1 MTTDN
6 HTFRIPFPG
15 MRPYR
20 RDENAIFSGR
30 EREIAEIMKKLLD
43 NRFVAVIGA
52 GGSGKT
58 SVMMCGVI
66 PSLTGESGKWRVMTL
81 SPGRD
86 PVGSLAEAIAG
97 LAGEKKFNAGNIIT
111 ITETLKNN
119 PGSFS
124 GITDDI
130 LEKDERLLVV
140 VDQFEEIFRFS
151 RESTGQI
158 PGKDSEIF
166 VSLLLNSIIRE
177 NGRVYLAV
185 VIGSPWI
192 SDCTRFPN
200 FAEAVIINRSSVI
213 ISALPKESIGKVII
227 QPLSFAG
234 IKADPELVSR
244 IISEAAGYSGQLP
257 VLQNTLRHTLLNWQK
272 NGDFSKP
279 LSVAD
284 FEEAGTF
291 SGSVEKHA
299 EEIFSDLDRNE
310 KYLCEKIF
318 RALTVKGPGGE
329 YQRKPSTSR
338 YIMEVAGCSREKLAE
353 VVEKLSGGE
362 ANLISCT
369 GDRNTDPDSVLDI
382 RYNELLLY
390 WKRLRSWADEEDNSV
405 RTYKQLAALASLY
418 QQGKTGLLKQPE
430 LQRFSVWA
438 VNEKP
443 VLQWAVHHDPAF
455 ERVMV
460 YLRASEKQFR
470 EETEK
475 REITLKKR
483 SRKRKLFGLG
493 MAFGL
498 LAALAMLGIFI
509 RGKIKSDK
517 ALSDAEIMQ
526 EKADSISLVLMK
538 DFLEADSL
546 AAKAKINEQNALKQ
560 KETEFSLRMQAV
572 ARAERERILRKNTEA
587 AADSVKTAL
596 DKSRQNELN
605 ALRLK
610 QEESGKRML
619 SLSKAMALKSLQLNG
634 LRDLQTLL
642 AYQAWIFN
650 NRFGGSKKD
659 PDIYMGLY
667 NVAKQYGS
675 INYKVFKGHEGA
687 IKSVAFVP
695 GKNQFYTS
703 GADGKVLRWDMDN
716 NGQNIQVVYSGSG
729 IAEVLS
735 VSPGADWLACGM
747 DDAVIRMI
755 PIKDPSAIRY
765 ELRGH
770 TGKIKSLVFSYDGK
784 TLYSAALDGKLLK
797 WDLAARTSG
806 EIGSGNLKITSVD
819 ISSGNTY
826 LACLSDDGRA
836 LIWNEAEKRETMRI
850 ESPGKAIRSIRFST
864 GENILAVGYEN
875 GMIELWDVASGNRI
889 DELQAHEA
897 GVSLIRFNKELAQ
910 MATSSSDGSLKIW
923 DMSDLKALPL
933 EFKDNDDM
941 VVAIDFSPDGQI
953 IISGTAGGSTNLVG
967 RPADASLLAVNVC
980 GLLSRNFTEEEWSNY
995 VGRDISYEKTCDER
1009 EFGIKVKVIR

>member
-6 HTFRIPFPG
+6 QKLRIPFPG

-20 RDENAIFSGR
+20 QDENSIFPGR
-30 EREIAEIMKKLLD
+30 EREIAEIIKKLLD

-52 GGSGKT
+52 EGSGKT
-58 SVMMCGVI
+58 SVMLCGVI
-66 PSLTGESGKWRVMTL
+66 PSLARESGKWRVMTL
-81 SPGRD
+81 SPGGD
-86 PVGSLAEAIAG
+86 PVGSLAGAIAV
-97 LAGEKKFNAGNIIT
+97 LAGERNLNAGKIIT
-111 ITETLKNN
+111 VTDTLKNN

-124 GITDDI
+124 GITEDI

-151 RESTGQI
+151 REDTGQN
-158 PGKDSEIF
+158 PVKNSEIF

-185 VIGSPWI
+185 VISSPWI

-213 ISALPKESIGKVII
+213 IPALPKESLENVLL

-234 IKADPELVSR
+234 IKAEPELEHR

-279 LSVAD
+279 LSLTD
-284 FEEAGTF
+284 FEESGTF

-318 RALTVKGPGGE
+318 RVLTVKGPGGE
-329 YQRKPSTSR
+329 YQRKPSSSR

-353 VVEKLSGGE
+353 VVKKLSDDE
-362 ANLISCT
+362 ANLINCT
-369 GDRNTDPDSVLDI
+369 GDIIADPDSVLDI

-390 WKRLRSWADEEDNSV
+390 WRRLRSWADEEDNSV
-405 RTYKQLAALASLY
+405 RTYKQLASLASLY
-418 QQGKTGLLKQPE
+418 HQGKRGLMIQPE
-430 LQRFSVWA
+430 LQRFSDWA
-438 VNEKP
+438 VKEKP
-443 VLQWAVHHDPAF
+443 VLQWAVTYDPAF
-455 ERVMV
+455 ERAML
-460 YLRASEKQFR
+460 YLRTSEKHYK
-470 EETEK
+470 EEEEK
-475 REITLKKR
+475 QEKIKKR
-483 SRKRKLFGLG
+483 RLRRRKYFGLG
-493 MAFGL
+493 VFAGFFIIL
-498 LAALAMLGIFI
+498 SILGIYI
-509 RGKIKSDK
+509 TGKIRSDK
-517 ALSDAEIMQ
+517 ALREAEILQ
-526 EKADSISLVLMK
+526 DKSDSVSLVLLK
-538 DFLEADSL
+538 DFLIADSL
-546 AAKAKINEQNALKQ
+546 AARAKMNEQHALKQ
-560 KETEFSLRMQAV
+560 KETEFSLRMQAM
-572 ARAERERILRKNTEA
+572 ARAEREKILRKNTEA
-587 AADSVKTAL
+587 LADSVRFAL
-596 DKSRQNELN
+596 NESRQNELN

-619 SLSKAMALKSLQLNG
+619 SISKAMALKSLQLNG
-634 LRDLQTLL
+634 LRELQTLL

-687 IKSVAFVP
+687 IRSVAFVP
-695 GKNQFYTS
+695 GKNQFFTS
-703 GADGKVLRWDMDN
+703 GEDGKVLKWDMDN

-735 VSPGADWLACGM
+735 VSPEADWLACGM

-755 PIKDPSAIRY
+755 PVKDPSAIRY

-806 EIGSGNLKITSVD
+806 EIGTGNLKIISVD

-826 LACLSDDGRA
+826 LAGLSDDGRA
-836 LIWNEAEKRETMRI
+836 LIWNEAGKRETMRI
-850 ESPGKAIRSIRFST
+850 ESPGKAIRSIRFSP
-864 GENILAVGYEN
+864 GENILAVGYDN

-897 GVSLIRFNKELAQ
+897 EVSLIRFNKLMAQ

-923 DMSDLKALPL
+923 DLSDLKALPL
-933 EFKDNDDM
+933 EFRDNDDM

-953 IISGTAGGSTNLVG
+953 IISGTAGSSTNLVG
-967 RPADASLLAVNVC
+967 RPAHASLLAMNVC

-995 VGRDISYEKTCDER
+995 VGKDISYEKTCDEK